1 MVFSPKIVH
10 TWFVSKNII
19 GNVINITRGL
29 QIGGLDPEK
38 LEGAVRKL
46 ISYILLNPKK
56 WGSVRLYVIY
66 SVQ

>member
-1 MVFSPKIVH
+1 MVFTPKIVH

-19 GNVINITRGL
+19 ENVINITRGP

-46 ISYILLNPKK
+46 ISYILLNPSPRRN
-56 WGSVRLYVIY
+56 GVSEIECDCT
-66 SVQ
+66 